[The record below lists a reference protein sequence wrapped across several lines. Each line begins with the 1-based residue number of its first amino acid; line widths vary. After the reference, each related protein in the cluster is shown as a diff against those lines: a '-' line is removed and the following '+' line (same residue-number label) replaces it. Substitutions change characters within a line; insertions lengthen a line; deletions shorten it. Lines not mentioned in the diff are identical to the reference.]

1 MDSPKI
7 EPEYT
12 ELHVIRKNFLISC
25 KNALMAKARGFIL
38 QPIVIRTSL
47 IKQFCICHADT
58 IHLLH
63 VAYTEQSAYQTCSP
77 ISTHVAVSASD

>member
-1 MDSPKI
+1 MALTHAWNKTDSPKV

-25 KNALMAKARGFIL
+25 KNALMAKARDFIL
-38 QPIVIRTSL
+38 QHIVIRTSP
-47 IKQFCICHADT
+47 IKQSCICHADK

-63 VAYTEQSAYQTCSP
+63 VADTEQSAY
-77 ISTHVAVSASD
+77 